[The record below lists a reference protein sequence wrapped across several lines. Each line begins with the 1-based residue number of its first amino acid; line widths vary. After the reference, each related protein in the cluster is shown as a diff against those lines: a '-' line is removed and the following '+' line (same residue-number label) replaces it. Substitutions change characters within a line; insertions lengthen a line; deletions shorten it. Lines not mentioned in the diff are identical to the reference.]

1 VGNEGKVT
9 EVMSVH
15 HSPPAG
21 YTPLPREFYLQ
32 DTISAA
38 RALVGKLLVHNTPEG
53 AISGRIVETEAY
65 LRGDPACHANRGM
78 TERNRVM
85 FGPPGHA
92 YVYFTYGMHFCM
104 NAVTQPEGEAE
115 AVLIRALQPI
125 EGIELMARNRKVT
138 EPRNLCSGPG
148 KLTQALGLNRAHN
161 GLDLTNSCLIIADG
175 GEEVGNIVVTTRI
188 GIKVFM
194 DKPWRF
200 YSERLAAWVSR
211 R

>member
-1 VGNEGKVT
+1 MT
-9 EVMSVH
+9 PWRRPT
-15 HSPPAG
+15 HSHA
-21 YTPLPREFYLQ
+21 TDFAPLPREFYLQ
-32 DTISAA
+32 DTILVA

-53 AISGRIVETEAY
+53 VISGRIVETEAY

-85 FGPPGHA
+85 FGPAGHA

-115 AVLIRALQPI
+115 AALIRALRPV
-125 EGIELMARNRKVT
+125 EGIELMVRNRKA
-138 EPRNLCSGPG
+138 EQLPNLCSGPG

-161 GLDLTNSCLIIADG
+161 GLDLTDSCLIIADD
-175 GEEVGNIVVTTRI
+175 GEDAGEIVAATRI
-188 GIKVFM
+188 GIKEFT

-200 YSERLAAWVSR
+200 YAGRLREWVSKR
-211 R
+211 

>member
-1 VGNEGKVT
+1 
-9 EVMSVH
+9 M
-15 HSPPAG
+15 HSPVAG
-21 YTPLPREFYLQ
+21 FAPLPREFYIQ

-38 RALVGKLLVHNTPEG
+38 RALVGKLLVHGTPEG
-53 AISGRIVETEAY
+53 VISGRIVETEAY

-125 EGIELMARNRKVT
+125 DGIELMGRNRKVT

-148 KLTQALGLNRAHN
+148 KLTQVLGLNRAHN
-161 GLDLTNSCLIIADG
+161 GLDLTDSCLIIADD
-175 GEEVGNIVVTTRI
+175 GEDAGEIVVTTRI
-188 GIKVFM
+188 GTKVFM

-200 YSERLAAWVSR
+200 YSHHLREWVSR